1 MGIWGGR
8 DTVQRC
14 QCGFAACK
22 GANVKTREGLGPG
35 LGLEIREARR
45 PRGSVEQR
53 DPAIKGSSIRK
64 PESHFQVSGLGRQVP
79 GSGIRVSGTGSGP
92 APVPEPEDPHLIPDC
107 RDLGP
112 EDVLLVKG
120 ASGPPGLKLVSLH
133 PLPTCQLVNR
143 PASYPSGQLANRS
156 TDQLC
161 SASAEPMFPNHDHG
175 GSIKFAIAHELA
187 AHGFAHGLV

>member
-14 QCGFAACK
+14 KCGFAACK

-53 DPAIKGSSIRK
+53 DPAIKESSIRK

-120 ASGPPGLKLVSLH
+120 ASGPPASSLCRCI
-133 PLPTCQLVNR
+133 PCQSVNLSTGQLVIC
-143 PASYPSGQLANRS
+143 QANWP
-156 TDQLC
+156 TDQLIN
-161 SASAEPMFPNHDHG
+161 SARPQPSQCFQ
-175 GSIKFAIAHELA
+175 IITIAA
-187 AHGFAHGLV
+187 VSSSQ